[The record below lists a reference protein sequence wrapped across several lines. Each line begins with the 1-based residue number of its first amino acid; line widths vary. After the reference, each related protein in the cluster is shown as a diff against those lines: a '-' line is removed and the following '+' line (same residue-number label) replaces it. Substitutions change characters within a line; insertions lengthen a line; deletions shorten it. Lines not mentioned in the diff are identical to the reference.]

1 MDAKQIAEI
10 EVDVLLEAIRL
21 RYDYDFKNYAR
32 ASLKRRVHSLLSK
45 ENLEM
50 PYQLIPRILY
60 DHKIFDKFLSE
71 MSVTVTEL
79 FRDPPFFKSIQEII
93 FPVLKTY
100 PYFKIWHAGCATGE
114 EVYSLAILLKEAG
127 LLDKAKI
134 YATDYN
140 KRSLDMAK
148 AGIYSTGNMEKN
160 SEAYL
165 KAGGK
170 KSLNNYYTQQYD
182 AFKFN
187 DDLKKNITFAYH
199 NLVKDGVFGEMN
211 MVICRNVLIYFD
223 KDLQN
228 HAFTLFDS
236 SMIKRGFLCLGSKE
250 TIEYSVLKNQYE
262 TLSKPN
268 KIYRKAN

>member
-1 MDAKQIAEI
+1 LDAKQIAEI

-60 DHKIFDKFLSE
+60 DNKIFDKFLSE

-140 KRSLDMAK
+140 KQSLDLAK
-148 AGIYSTGNMEKN
+148 AGIYDASNMEKN
-160 SEAYL
+160 AEAYI

-170 KSLNNYYTQQYD
+170 KSLDHYYTQQYD
-182 AFKFN
+182 AFKFKDELN
-187 DDLKKNITFAYH
+187 KNVTFAYH
-199 NLVKDGVFGEMN
+199 NLVKDGVFGEMH

-228 HAFTLFDS
+228 HAFTLFDN
-236 SMIKRGFLCLGSKE
+236 SMVKRGFLCLGSKE
-250 TIEYSVLKNQYE
+250 TIDYSVLKSQYE
-262 TLSKPN
+262 TFSKPN
-268 KIYRKAN
+268 KIYRKKN

>member
-60 DHKIFDKFLSE
+60 DNKIFDKFLSE

-127 LLDKAKI
+127 LLDRAKI

-140 KRSLDMAK
+140 KQSLEVAK
-148 AGIYSTGNMEKN
+148 AGIYSASNMKKN

-170 KSLNNYYTQQYD
+170 KSLDHYYTEQYD
-182 AFKFN
+182 AFKFKDELN
-187 DDLKKNITFAYH
+187 ENITFAYH
-199 NLVKDGVFGEMN
+199 NLVKDGVFGEMH

-228 HAFTLFDS
+228 HAFTLFDN
-236 SMIKRGFLCLGSKE
+236 SMAKRGFLCLGSKE
-250 TIEYSVLKNQYE
+250 TIDYSVLKNQYE
-262 TLSKPN
+262 TFSKPN
-268 KIYRKAN
+268 KIYRKTN

>member
-1 MDAKQIAEI
+1 MDAKKIAEI

-60 DHKIFDKFLSE
+60 DNKIFDKFLSE

-140 KRSLDMAK
+140 KQSLDLAK
-148 AGIYSTGNMEKN
+148 AGIYDASNMEKN
-160 SEAYL
+160 AEAYI

-170 KSLNNYYTQQYD
+170 KSLDHYYTQQYD
-182 AFKFN
+182 AFKFKDELN
-187 DDLKKNITFAYH
+187 KNVTFAYH
-199 NLVKDGVFGEMN
+199 NLVKDGVFGEMH

-228 HAFTLFDS
+228 HAFTLFDN
-236 SMIKRGFLCLGSKE
+236 SMVKRGFLCLGSKE
-250 TIEYSVLKNQYE
+250 TIDYSVLKSQYE
-262 TLSKPN
+262 TFSKPN
-268 KIYRKAN
+268 KIYRKKN

>member
-1 MDAKQIAEI
+1 LDAKQIAEI

-32 ASLKRRVHSLLSK
+32 ASLKRRVHSLLAK

-93 FPVLKTY
+93 FPVLRTY

-140 KRSLDMAK
+140 KRSLDIAK
-148 AGIYSTGNMEKN
+148 AGIYNADNMEKN

-165 KAGGK
+165 KAGGQK
-170 KSLNNYYTQQYD
+170 TLNNYYTEQYD
-182 AFKFN
+182 AFKFK
-187 DDLKKNITFAYH
+187 DDLNKNVTFAYH
-199 NLVKDGVFGEMN
+199 NLVKDGVFGEMH

-228 HAFTLFDS
+228 HAFTLFDN
-236 SMIKRGFLCLGSKE
+236 SMVKRGFLCLGSKE
-250 TIEYSVLKNQYE
+250 TIDYSVLKSQYE
-262 TLSKPN
+262 TFSKPN
-268 KIYRKAN
+268 KIYRKLN

>member
-32 ASLKRRVHSLLSK
+32 ASLKRRVHSLLAK

-140 KRSLDMAK
+140 KRSLDIAK
-148 AGIYSTGNMEKN
+148 AGIYDASNMEKN

-165 KAGGK
+165 KGGGK
-170 KSLNNYYTQQYD
+170 KSLDHYYTEQYD
-182 AFKFN
+182 AFKFKDELN
-187 DDLKKNITFAYH
+187 KNITFAYH
-199 NLVKDGVFGEMN
+199 NLVKDGVFGEMHV
-211 MVICRNVLIYFD
+211 VICRNVLIYFD

-228 HAFTLFDS
+228 HAFTLFDN
-236 SMIKRGFLCLGSKE
+236 SMVKRGFLCLGSKE
-250 TIEYSVLKNQYE
+250 TIDYSVLKNQYE
-262 TLSKPN
+262 TFSKPN
-268 KIYRKAN
+268 KIYRKTN

>member
-1 MDAKQIAEI
+1 MDAKKIAEI

-60 DHKIFDKFLSE
+60 DNKIFDKFLSE

-127 LLDKAKI
+127 LLGKAKI

-140 KRSLDMAK
+140 KRSLDIAK
-148 AGIYSTGNMEKN
+148 AGIYSASNMEKN

-170 KSLNNYYTQQYD
+170 KSLNHYYTEQYD
-182 AFKFN
+182 AFKFK
-187 DDLKKNITFAYH
+187 DDLNKNITFAYH
-199 NLVKDGVFGEMN
+199 NLVKDGVFGEMHA
-211 MVICRNVLIYFD
+211 VICRNVLIYFD

-228 HAFTLFDS
+228 HAFTLFDN
-236 SMIKRGFLCLGSKE
+236 SMVKRGFLCLGSKE
-250 TIEYSVLKNQYE
+250 TIDYSVLKNQYE
-262 TLSKPN
+262 TFSRSN
-268 KIYRKAN
+268 KIYRKTN

>member
-1 MDAKQIAEI
+1 MDAKKIAEI

-21 RYDYDFKNYAR
+21 RYDYDFRNYAR
-32 ASLKRRVHSLLSK
+32 ASLKRRVQSLLSK

-60 DHKIFDKFLSE
+60 DQNIFDKFLSE

-93 FPVLKTY
+93 FPVLATY

-127 LLDKAKI
+127 LLNRAKI
-134 YATDYN
+134 YATDYS
-140 KRSLDMAK
+140 KRSLNTAK
-148 AGIYSTGNMEKN
+148 EGIYDASNMKIN

-170 KSLNNYYTQQYD
+170 NQLEDYYTQQYD

-187 DDLKKNITFAYH
+187 DELKKNITFAYH

-211 MVICRNVLIYFD
+211 MVVCRNVLIYFD
-223 KDLQN
+223 KNLQN
-228 HAFTLFDS
+228 HAFSLFDS
-236 SMIKRGFLCLGSKE
+236 SMLRWVFYALAAK
-250 TIEYSVLKNQYE
+250 
-262 TLSKPN
+262 KPL
-268 KIYRKAN
+268 IFRC